1 MQLKVVSIFFILAVL
16 ILFYSLRKEVRLY
29 ILFIASIIY
38 PFFLGRKAGIAIIAV
53 SLLVYI
59 GGLLIGYF
67 NTIAKKRISS
77 VLVVVIITAIVGII
91 VLSKYFKNML
101 LFLNSRNYFVISI
114 PDNSFLY
121 SICIPIGLSFYGFQ
135 AISYILDIYN
145 GEICAEKNL
154 VLFHIYMAWF
164 PKFICGPIERTDKF
178 VLQLRSIN
186 QTRLLNAK
194 KIKKTLS
201 YILIGCFYKM
211 VVADRT
217 AYFISG
223 VFSSPES
230 YSRTILIIAAILF
243 SIQIYCDFAGYSMV
257 AVGISE
263 LFGISLTE
271 NFNAPYFSYNI
282 SEFWDRW
289 HISLTSWLKKYIY
302 IPLGGNR
309 KGISRKYLNIIIV
322 FLISG
327 IWHGAGIGFVIWG
340 LLHGIYT
347 VIDNLILHSDFRRIR
362 EGFIGRCITF
372 VSVTFAWIFFY
383 TGSMRNAIHYIGAL
397 LIAPGKSGIFN
408 LLTIIERNTIIDLVV
423 LSVAILIMVVFDSII
438 YKKTLM
444 KLIEDMSLL
453 KWCLIMWIILLLVA
467 VFGIYGSDLSGN
479 QLIYMQF

>member
-1 MQLKVVSIFFILAVL
+1 MQLKVVSIFFVLAVL
-16 ILFYSLRKEVRLY
+16 ILFYSLRKEVRPY

-59 GGLLIGYF
+59 GGLLIGYL
-67 NTIAKKRISS
+67 NTINKKRINSI
-77 VLVVVIITAIVGII
+77 LVVVIITAIVGII
-91 VLSKYFKNML
+91 IITKYFKNIL
-101 LFLNSRNYFVISI
+101 LLLNIRNFI

-121 SICIPIGLSFYGFQ
+121 SICIPVGLSFYGFQ
-135 AISYILDIYN
+135 AISYVLDIYN
-145 GEICAEKNL
+145 GEICAEKNI

-164 PKFICGPIERTDKF
+164 PKFICGPIERTEKF
-178 VLQLRSIN
+178 VLQLHNIN

-194 KIKKTLS
+194 KIKKSVS

-217 AYFISG
+217 AYFIGG

-230 YSRTILIIAAILF
+230 YRRSILLISAILF

-257 AVGISE
+257 AVGVSE

-271 NFNAPYFSYNI
+271 NFNAPYFSHNI

-309 KGISRKYLNIIIV
+309 KGRCRKYINIIIV

-327 IWHGAGIGFVIWG
+327 IWHGAGIGFIVWG
-340 LLHGIYT
+340 LLHGLYS
-347 VIDNLILHSDFRRIR
+347 VIDNLILNNAYKKIR
-362 EGFIGRCITF
+362 DGFTGRCITF

-383 TGSMRNAIHYIGAL
+383 TGSVRNAIHYIGAL
-397 LIAPGKSGIFN
+397 LIAPGKAGIFDQ
-408 LLTIIERNTIIDLVV
+408 LTLVESDNIVDFVV
-423 LSVAILIMVVFDSII
+423 LSVAILIIVIFDNKI
-438 YKKTLM
+438 YKKTLN
-444 KLIEDMSLL
+444 KLIEDMTLL
-453 KWCLIMWIILLLVA
+453 RWCLIMWIILLLVTI
-467 VFGIYGSDLSGN
+467 FGVYGPNLTGN